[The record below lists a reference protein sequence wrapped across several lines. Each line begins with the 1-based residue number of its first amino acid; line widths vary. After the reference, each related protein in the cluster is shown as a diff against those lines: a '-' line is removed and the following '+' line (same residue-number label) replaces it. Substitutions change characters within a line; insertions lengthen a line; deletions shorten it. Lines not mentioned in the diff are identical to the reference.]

1 MLNSK
6 CIFVLKNDISKGEVI
21 TYDSVQKV
29 IVKNLEQEELVCPY
43 DCIAKFD
50 LKKGQIL
57 NNDII
62 SEDKDDIVHESI
74 IIPLNNNVSE
84 LKKGKFVNIYITT
97 KIKNIKKENLVK
109 YSFIINKNSKEIT
122 MKIIN
127 NQRILNVYKDGENKT
142 YIVIEVEKDVAL
154 LIENIKDI
162 SKFSLSIVERGD

>member
-29 IVKNLEQEELVCPY
+29 IVKNLNQEELVCPY
-43 DCIAKFD
+43 DYVAKFD

-62 SEDKDDIVHESI
+62 SKNKDDIVHESI

-84 LKKGKFVNIYITT
+84 LKKGKIVNIYITT
-97 KIKNIKKENLVK
+97 KIENIKGERLFK
-109 YSFIINKNSKEIT
+109 YPFITNNNSKEIT
-122 MKIIN
+122 VKIIN
-127 NQRILNVYKDGENKT
+127 NQRILNVYKDTENKT

-162 SKFSLSIVERGD
+162 SKFSLSIIERGD